1 MKINSIFL
9 YMAEILDTRCGL
21 ELADNDDEL
30 YRELLNFYL
39 TDNKFDVKELHD
51 LIMKSKPDAASYIH
65 RVKGASRQIGA
76 KAASAQGQLIE
87 DILREKTEGN
97 LAPLINDFCGIYEK
111 TVKAVKA
118 YLGIQED

>member
-1 MKINSIFL
+1 MEVL
-9 YMAEILDTRCGL
+9 LDTQTGL
-21 ELADNDDEL
+21 DLVDNDKEL
-30 YRELLNFYL
+30 YTSLLEFYL
-39 TDNKFDVKELHD
+39 TDNKFDVKELHE
-51 LIMKSKPDAASYIH
+51 LIMKSKSEAASYIH